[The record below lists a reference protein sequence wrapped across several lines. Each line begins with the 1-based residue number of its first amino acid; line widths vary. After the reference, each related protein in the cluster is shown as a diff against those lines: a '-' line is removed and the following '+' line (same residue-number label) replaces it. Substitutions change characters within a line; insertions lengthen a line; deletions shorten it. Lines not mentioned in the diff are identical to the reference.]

1 MISKMSRPPLLT
13 LALISMLIGASINAT
28 RTNTPRL
35 SILTDKPNYESLT
48 PDFVSYNYTQTL
60 DHFNYKPESN
70 TTFQQRYIVNSKYWG
85 GPITSSPI
93 FVYMGAEVDITHQV
107 LGVGFFP
114 VLASRFHGLMV
125 YIEHRY
131 YGTSMPFGS
140 EEEAYKDANSL
151 GFFSSEQALA
161 DYAQIILHL
170 KQDLSAENCPV
181 IVVGGSYGG
190 MLASWFRLKYPHMA
204 YGALAA
210 SAPILYF
217 KGLTPENGYDHVV
230 SNDFNVSKSNI

>member
-13 LALISMLIGASINAT
+13 LALISILIGASVNAT

-35 SILTDKPNYESLT
+35 SILTDKPNDESLT

-93 FVYMGAEVDITHQV
+93 FVYMGAEVDITSQV

-114 VLASRFHGLMV
+114 VLASRFNGLLV

-161 DYAQIILHL
+161 DYAQIILYL

-181 IVVGGSYGG
+181 IVVGASYGG
-190 MLASWFRLKYPHMA
+190 SKLCWGNFRNRTIREACNHSQIKLFRWFTRIIQSDTTL
-204 YGALAA
+204 
-210 SAPILYF
+210 ILR
-217 KGLTPENGYDHVV
+217 N
-230 SNDFNVSKSNI
+230 